1 MKRTKERQKQVIE
14 QRKKAKTS
22 AQLELEA
29 KMAYCYGTEHYYTD
43 SIICYTYTDGVRTF
57 VKEAGAGWLL
67 TEFNKF
73 IYGQK
78 EFCSLK
84 LVVKDNKADILKDG
98 KKVKH
103 IAFTDCPDGEWE
115 FFYEPNGVPS
125 RVLMWNGEY

>member
-1 MKRTKERQKQVIE
+1 MRRMKTRQKQVNA
-14 QRKKAKTS
+14 QRERQKTS

-29 KMAYCYGTEHYYTD
+29 KMAYCYGTENYYVD
-43 SIICYTYTDGVRTF
+43 PSVCYTYTDGVRTF

-67 TEFNKF
+67 TEFNRF
-73 IYGQK
+73 ICGQK

-84 LVVKDNKADILKDG
+84 LVVKDSKADILKDG

-115 FFYEPNGVPS
+115 FFYQPDGVPP
-125 RVLMWNGEY
+125 RVLMWHGEY